1 MTINS
6 DPNNPASQD
15 TNIASTEN
23 YTPTIATPNIANPNI
38 ANPNIA
44 NPNIANPNIA
54 NPNIANPN
62 IANPN
67 IANPNIANPNIANPN
82 IANPNIANTDLSDG
96 TITDGTWAI
105 TNTGNTSSAYSVNLI
120 GQSPPQGIALQLIVY
135 GTYSTPL
142 VTPASGCTL
151 ITESH
156 FVPVANII
164 SPSFATLSQ
173 LFQPAANNPTL
184 PGLALKPGETK
195 FVTVRVY
202 DPTTNNPAQALLDY
216 NPITAVTPAVVSQG
230 ANTGTTTPPAT
241 LTILTK
247 VLPQATLTGV
257 YPTQTLQATGGSGAY
272 TWSLASGTPPTGIM
286 LSCSRRDLRNA
297 NRNCRNIVVHS
308 AGQGRRRRY
317 RAAAV
322 DDCRESGAGD
332 FARQFSRGHAE
343 RNIFASILGQ
353 RGNSSVHVE
362 RFRASFLACVRCCLS
377 YS

>member
-1 MTINS
+1 M
-6 DPNNPASQD
+6 
-15 TNIASTEN
+15 
-23 YTPTIATPNIANPNI
+23 ATPIILPVKTRTLLAPRTI
-38 ANPNIA
+38 PRRSQT
-44 NPNIANPNIA
+44 PH
-54 NPNIANPN
+54 
-62 IANPN
+62 

-96 TITDGTWAI
+96 VITDGTWAI

-156 FVPVANII
+156 FVPVTNIV
-164 SPSFATLSQ
+164 SPSFTTISQ
-173 LFQPAANNPTL
+173 LLQPAANNPTL

-195 FVTVRVY
+195 YVTVRVY

-241 LTILTK
+241 LIVLTK
-247 VLPQATLTGV
+247 LLPQATLTGV

-272 TWSLASGTPPTGIM
+272 TWSIVSGTLPTGITPTTGGVISGTPTGAPGISSFTM
-286 LSCSRRDLRNA
+286 QVKDAIGDIAQQPL
-297 NRNCRNIVVHS
+297 
-308 AGQGRRRRY
+308 G
-317 RAAAV
+317 
-322 DDCRESGAGD
+322 DCRESSAHDYCNELDPRRSGVGIFRATIGD
-332 FARQFSRGHAE
+332 RRHAAAQPLQ
-343 RNIFASILGQ
+343 RFLWIASIRL
-353 RGNSSVHVE
+353 VVKWIDH
-362 RFRASFLACVRCCLS
+362 
-377 YS
+377 